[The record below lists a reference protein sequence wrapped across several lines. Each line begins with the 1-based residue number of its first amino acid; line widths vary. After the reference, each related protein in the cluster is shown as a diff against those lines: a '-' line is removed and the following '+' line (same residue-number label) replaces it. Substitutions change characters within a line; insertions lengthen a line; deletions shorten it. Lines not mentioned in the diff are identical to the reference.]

1 MERDVETQLHLQD
14 QYSEQLLE
22 HGQLESVLSLA
33 GVGIALLTLST
44 LTFSYQ
50 TAAGQSV
57 TSTGL
62 PLSMLLPWLAFS
74 LGSAGW
80 RLSLFRRFEDGAL
93 APLTAQQLLSRAH
106 LALLG
111 SSLMAGTAVV
121 FALFSE
127 NQAGALPLGVLLA
140 ALAALGTSLYAGSSR
155 AFLCGFLPGALVCGV
170 GALVSGVVGGV
181 ALVAALLMLGV
192 AGTLLSK
199 RLATRTQAAVAWRHD
214 LEAAR
219 VTTDE
224 QERRLEKMQGDFKAL
239 QRRRERLELD
249 LRTAQ
254 ADVQLLEGKSKAL
267 ADTLTRV
274 SPVDQITGLDNRAFF
289 ERQVDS
295 EWRRAERDGKKISL
309 VLVEFDDFDAYL
321 EAYGRQTTDTLLKRT
336 GQALRS
342 LGKRAG
348 DTTCRYDEARL
359 GLLLPHCDVKVAE
372 RIAEQ
377 LRQRVENAAIPHSH
391 SQVGSVATIH
401 VGVASIRPARGAKF
415 NELLKRAEAALYEAS
430 FQGGN
435 QVVMYQ
441 PLSKLRLEHW
451 DLAADGAVSEQAM
464 TQKLLVWGYQS
475 VRDTLPVGSRTEPQS
490 MPEEQVIGVLTGELE
505 IEVEGHSM
513 SLRSGDCV
521 VIPAGTEFGL
531 AVAGVRPVIR
541 FMATQL
547 R

>member
-1 MERDVETQLHLQD
+1 MARDAETQLHLQD
-14 QYSEQLLE
+14 QFSEQLLRD
-22 HGQLESVLSLA
+22 GLLECTLSF
-33 GVGIALLTLST
+33 VGIGISMFTLATLNYASIEAGGQIATRSGLGAAL
-44 LTFSYQ
+44 
-50 TAAGQSV
+50 
-57 TSTGL
+57 
-62 PLSMLLPWLAFS
+62 LLPWLAIA
-74 LGSAGW
+74 LAATGW
-80 RLSLFRRFEDGAL
+80 RMSLFKRFEDGAL
-93 APLTAQQLLSRAH
+93 APLTAHELFQRVQVA
-106 LALLG
+106 LAG
-111 SSLMAGTAVV
+111 SSLAAGGAVGFGLHSATPV
-121 FALFSE
+121 
-127 NQAGALPLGVLLA
+127 GAVPLGVVLA
-140 ALAALGTSLYAGSSR
+140 AMSALGTTLYAGSTR
-155 AFLCGFLPGALVCGV
+155 AFQVGFIPGAVVASVAAFVAG
-170 GALVSGVVGGV
+170 VSGAF
-181 ALVAALLMLGV
+181 ALVAALAMLGV
-192 AGTLLSK
+192 AGTLLSR
-199 RLATRTQAAVAWRHD
+199 RLAARLMAALESQHD
-214 LEAAR
+214 LDAAR
-219 VTTDE
+219 GLAEE
-224 QERRLEKMQGDFKAL
+224 QERRLEKLSGDVKAL

-267 ADTLTRV
+267 SETLTRV
-274 SPVDQITGLDNRAFF
+274 SPIDQITGLDNRAFF
-289 ERQVDS
+289 ERQVES

-348 DTTCRYDEARL
+348 DTTCRYDESRL

-401 VGVASIRPARGAKF
+401 VGVASIKPARGAKF
-415 NELLKRAEAALYEAS
+415 NELLKRAEGALYEAS

-435 QVVMYQ
+435 QVVTYQ
-441 PLSKLRLEHW
+441 PLSKLRMEHW
-451 DLAADGAVSEQAM
+451 DLPADGAISEQAM

-475 VRDTLPVGSRTEPQS
+475 VRDTLPIGTRVEPRS
-490 MPEEQVIGVLTGELE
+490 MPEEQVVAVLTGELE

-513 SLRSGDCV
+513 SLRSGDCA
-521 VIPAGTEFGL
+521 VIPAGLEFGL
-531 AVAGVRPVIR
+531 AVVGARPVIR

>member
-1 MERDVETQLHLQD
+1 MARDVETQLHLQD
-14 QYSEQLLE
+14 QFSEQLLRQGMLE
-22 HGQLESVLSLA
+22 CFLSFSGIAISAFTLATLNYASTDAAGQTVTSSGLSLA
-33 GVGIALLTLST
+33 L
-44 LTFSYQ
+44 
-50 TAAGQSV
+50 
-57 TSTGL
+57 
-62 PLSMLLPWLAFS
+62 LLPWLGLA
-74 LGSAGW
+74 LAATGW
-80 RLSLFRRFEDGAL
+80 RMSLFRRFEDGGL
-93 APLTAQQLLSRAH
+93 APLTAQELFQRVQMA
-106 LALLG
+106 LAG
-111 SSLMAGTAVV
+111 SSIASGAAVG
-121 FALFSE
+121 FALHS
-127 NQAGALPLGVLLA
+127 ATPVGAVPLGVVLA
-140 ALAALGTSLYAGSSR
+140 ALSALGTALYAGSAR
-155 AFLCGFLPGALVCGV
+155 AFQIGFVPGALVASASAFWLGV
-170 GALVSGVVGGV
+170 PGAF
-181 ALVAALLMLGV
+181 ALAMALAMLGV
-192 AGTLLSK
+192 VGTLLSQ
-199 RLATRTQAAVAWRHD
+199 RLAARLMAAVESEHD
-214 LEAAR
+214 LEATR
-219 VTTDE
+219 SLNED
-224 QERRLEKMQGDFKAL
+224 QDRRLEKLQGDLKAL
-239 QRRRERLELD
+239 QRRRERLELE

-267 ADTLTRV
+267 SETLTRV
-274 SPVDQITGLDNRAFF
+274 SPVDQITGLDNRGFF
-289 ERQVDS
+289 EKQVDS

-348 DTTCRYDEARL
+348 DTTCRYDEKRL

-401 VGVASIRPARGAKF
+401 VGVASIKPARGTKF
-415 NELLKRAEAALYEAS
+415 NELLKRAEGALYEAS

-451 DLAADGAVSEQAM
+451 DLAADGAISEQAM

-475 VRDTLPVGSRTEPQS
+475 VRDTMPIGSKVEPRS
-490 MPEEQVIGVLTGELE
+490 MPEEQVVGVLTGELE

-513 SLRSGDCV
+513 SLRSGDCA
-521 VIPAGTEFGL
+521 VIPAGLEFGL
-531 AVAGVRPVIR
+531 AVVGARPVIR